1 MRPFC
6 FVIVDI
12 HREESS
18 NQFYTISKIP
28 YWSSSGIFQIRAMSN
43 EITGPRCDTIL
54 LAYLA
59 IYPSSR
65 TANLPAAI
73 PYEIQSFRNWAF
85 HLSLTILIW
94 LLLLPSFLSP
104 QGPRSCLLYTIPGI
118 IGSGY
123 VHSFVY
129 NILSPPPYLGAVMSL
144 HFISSFSSSFSPNNC
159 F

>member
-1 MRPFC
+1 MA
-6 FVIVDI
+6 VVDI
-12 HREESS
+12 HHEESR

-54 LAYLA
+54 LAYLT
-59 IYPSSR
+59 IYPSNR

-73 PYEIQSFRNWAF
+73 PYEIQSFRTWAF
-85 HLSLTILIW
+85 HLSLIILIW

-104 QGPRSCLLYTIPGI
+104 QGPSLLCIIPGI
-118 IGSGY
+118 TGSGY

-144 HFISSFSSSFSPNNC
+144 HFISSFSSLFLPIKSFYL
-159 F
+159 

>member
-1 MRPFC
+1 MA
-6 FVIVDI
+6 VVDI
-12 HREESS
+12 HHEESS

-28 YWSSSGIFQIRAMSN
+28 YWTFCGISQIRAMTN
-43 EITGPRCDTIL
+43 EIMVPLCYSIL
-54 LAYLA
+54 LAYLT

-73 PYEIQSFRNWAF
+73 PYAIQSFRNWAF
-85 HLSLTILIW
+85 HLLLIILIW

-144 HFISSFSSSFSPNNC
+144 HFISSFSSFFSPNNC